1 MVTQNLSVELC
12 SITVCSA
19 SKWGAAAWR
28 DGAKYMR
35 KGAKYI
41 ETNYGDL
48 LGQVLAET
56 KSVLQLVW

>member
-1 MVTQNLSVELC
+1 
-12 SITVCSA
+12 
-19 SKWGAAAWR
+19 
-28 DGAKYMR
+28 MR

-48 LGQVLAET
+48 LGRVMAET